1 MPEPKSGG
9 WVQTNM
15 FRFLSGM
22 FRSGCALIITLKIFF
37 GLRPAKFVQSRPGRR
52 SGFREIRQHWLPN
65 NRARRL
71 HVAKSILSEFFSRS
85 QWPIDLA
92 TVSGTSDLV
101 NPYPRE
107 ELLTALRPANARL
120 RVLLAHP
127 YSDALKQH
135 VELDPNQD
143 LTGVR
148 QRIIDNTRF
157 LLDILG
163 EKCDVRWYLAPPSF
177 HVLSDASITHFSP
190 LTDGPPGHDAPRYT
204 CDSTGSMGVAFR
216 NWFEDQWTKALDA
229 QHEWQWTKRN
239 LDATR
244 AVFLDRDDTL
254 IEDLGYTGN
263 VETAK
268 IDILAD
274 VVEGL
279 RALSE
284 AGYRLIVVSNQQAVA
299 LKVITNDDL
308 NILTKRIK
316 DQFRR
321 EGVYFDAFYHCA
333 HLEQDRCSC
342 RKPNPGLFLR
352 AAADFDLDLRR
363 CHFIGDSVA
372 DAAVATTLPELTVH
386 IVGRNNSF
394 LDAAK
399 SCL

>member
-1 MPEPKSGG
+1 
-9 WVQTNM
+9 
-15 FRFLSGM
+15 
-22 FRSGCALIITLKIFF
+22 
-37 GLRPAKFVQSRPGRR
+37 
-52 SGFREIRQHWLPN
+52 
-65 NRARRL
+65 
-71 HVAKSILSEFFSRS
+71 
-85 QWPIDLA
+85 
-92 TVSGTSDLV
+92 
-101 NPYPRE
+101 
-107 ELLTALRPANARL
+107 
-120 RVLLAHP
+120 
-127 YSDALKQH
+127 
-135 VELDPNQD
+135 
-143 LTGVR
+143 
-148 QRIIDNTRF
+148 
-157 LLDILG
+157 
-163 EKCDVRWYLAPPSF
+163 
-177 HVLSDASITHFSP
+177 
-190 LTDGPPGHDAPRYT
+190 
-204 CDSTGSMGVAFR
+204 MGVAFR